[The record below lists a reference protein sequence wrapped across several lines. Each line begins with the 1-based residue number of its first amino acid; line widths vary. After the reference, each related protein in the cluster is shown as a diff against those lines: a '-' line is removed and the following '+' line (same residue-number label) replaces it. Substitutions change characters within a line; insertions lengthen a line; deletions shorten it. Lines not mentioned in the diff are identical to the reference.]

1 LKILQ
6 SIYSF
11 LVQREKDEEELATLE
26 QKIAERKE
34 VLTTKRF
41 HKPNKPFQ
49 MREQQ
54 NAERAR
60 KNQERR
66 EREQREKEA
75 KAWAAEFL
83 FFIKFK
89 FVYLAK

>member
-1 LKILQ
+1 
-6 SIYSF
+6 
-11 LVQREKDEEELATLE
+11 
-26 QKIAERKE
+26 
-34 VLTTKRF
+34 
-41 HKPNKPFQ
+41 

-75 KAWAAEFL
+75 KAWAMKYYLLMMLNL
-83 FFIKFK
+83 FIWENKQVVK
-89 FVYLAK
+89 N

>member
-1 LKILQ
+1 
-6 SIYSF
+6 
-11 LVQREKDEEELATLE
+11 
-26 QKIAERKE
+26 
-34 VLTTKRF
+34 
-41 HKPNKPFQ
+41 

-75 KAWAAEFL
+75 KAWAAEFS
-83 FFIKFK
+83 FFMNFK
-89 FVYLAK
+89 FVYLEK